1 MYNQF
6 VDHFSDSKATPHL
19 IKTAKYLS
27 RHTFPFTFTFI
38 VAIGYIPEIVS
49 IGMKFPCDKPGSVDI
64 RAYSR
69 VHAYIHDSASVYCK
83 HQLRGR
89 VFFSLFFF

>member
-27 RHTFPFTFTFI
+27 RDPVPFTFTFI

-49 IGMKFPCDKPGSVDI
+49 IGMKFPFDKPGYTRI
-64 RAYSR
+64 
-69 VHAYIHDSASVYCK
+69 
-83 HQLRGR
+83 
-89 VFFSLFFF
+89 